1 MGTHRSIRAGSLL
14 GRLRSILWRARAN
27 LVDKPLN
34 AQETHWDPEDRLEQ
48 PIADL
53 PVADPWDS
61 DLVVTGPAEPQG
73 SLNSQSAQQNSPSR
87 RNNEVADK
95 VNPEHLVPVMGC
107 WVQRHKEQLLGEV
120 RDHRDG
126 TRGAEIKVR
135 WGAGTEEWVPLEDLQ
150 SGLQIGWAVQ
160 DIPWSTTRR
169 PLGVGQVVARR
180 KLGGREQILVQLE
193 EDGRSIWL
201 PYENLRR
208 LMDVRMRF
216 ERIAPRVTD
225 HGERFRLRILAHAL
239 ENWNHLTGSLD
250 RLDVDPLPHQIQL
263 VHRILSSGN
272 YNWLVAD
279 DVGLGKTI
287 EVGLLIAALKR
298 KGQARR
304 VLVIAPSGLT
314 RQWQDEL
321 QYKFGEIYEIYG
333 RDFIPT
339 KPEQWKIHD
348 HVIVS
353 VDLAKREDHLSKFQQ
368 AGGWDLVV
376 FDESHKLTRYSS
388 GERAQR
394 YRLAEAIRQE
404 TDGLLLLSGTPHQGY
419 ADRFRAL
426 LELVRPD
433 LKPQIHAL
441 EVNPEIASEMVLRNR
456 KSEVTDAD
464 GNFIFKGT
472 QIHRVPVEPSAET
485 LKFQQFLN
493 DYLRRGYKVGERG
506 GVARAVGFV
515 MTTYRKL
522 ASSSVAAI
530 EKALQL
536 RLRRLSGDT
545 SELTEEPTE
554 DISLEDLSQGGD
566 DQDNLTIADLATRAR
581 EFFAFERDLIEALLT
596 QAAVIRRNDEKL
608 IMLLVDVI
616 EPLIAQN
623 KKLLIFTEYR
633 ATQVYIQEALAEHFP
648 EAGEIALING
658 SMSLDEKLAAIN
670 TFNNRSQFLIST
682 EAGGEGINLHHSCHV
697 MVNYD
702 LPWNPAR
709 LVQRIGRLYRY
720 GQQETVIVFNLHAR
734 DSFDNYAIDLMMERV
749 MRIVRDLA
757 PMGSEFNERL
767 YAEILGEV
775 LDNVDLA
782 SILQSA
788 TAMEIGRTRE
798 QIEEAIAR
806 AELARK
812 LEQDIFAHAA
822 SFEPDA
828 LRGTLGFTMQHV
840 DLFIRSMLPL
850 IGVSPGA
857 TRHNGNVLE
866 IRLPEQ
872 LRGKFPEFAQR
883 AVISITT
890 DRRLAQRFKDIVLLD
905 FETDFFR
912 YLIVN
917 AKSHEFDGYYAAA
930 QSPPGIAGA
939 LGAFIL
945 RWQNDQGTVL
955 TEEFFPAFTAL
966 DGSVEGNPS
975 FLARWL
981 VSPLS
986 SFDPPRTDRDTR
998 KRTFDKLVDSANR
1011 RLATEST
1018 KFKHPNRL
1026 VYLAAADCI
1035 CPEPMPGG

>member
-1 MGTHRSIRAGSLL
+1 M
-14 GRLRSILWRARAN
+14 
-27 LVDKPLN
+27 
-34 AQETHWDPEDRLEQ
+34 
-48 PIADL
+48 
-53 PVADPWDS
+53 
-61 DLVVTGPAEPQG
+61 
-73 SLNSQSAQQNSPSR
+73 
-87 RNNEVADK
+87 
-95 VNPEHLVPVMGC
+95 NPEHLVPVMGC
-107 WVQRHKEQLLGEV
+107 WVRRYKEQLLGVV
-120 RDHRDG
+120 RDHRDHTSG
-126 TRGAEIKVR
+126 LQIKIK
-135 WGAGTEEWVPLEDLQ
+135 WAAGTEEWVPLADLEP
-150 SGLQIGWAVQ
+150 GFQIGWAVQ

-169 PLGVGQVVARR
+169 PLGVGRVVARR
-180 KLGGREQILVQLE
+180 KLGGREQILVQLD
-193 EDGRSIWL
+193 EDGRSVWL

-216 ERIAPRVTD
+216 ERIASGVTD
-225 HGERFRLRILAHAL
+225 HAERFRLRFLAHAL
-239 ENWNHLTGSLD
+239 ENWNQLTGSLD

-272 YNWLVAD
+272 YNWLIAD

-287 EVGLLIAALKR
+287 EVGLLLAALKR
-298 KGQARR
+298 KGQAHR
-304 VLVIAPSGLT
+304 VLVIAPAGLT
-314 RQWQDEL
+314 RQWQDEF
-321 QYKFGEIYEIYG
+321 QYKFDQIYEIYG
-333 RDFIPT
+333 RDFTTT
-339 KPEQWKIHD
+339 KPEHWKLHD

-353 VDLAKREDHLSKFQQ
+353 VDLAKRDDHLLKLQQ
-368 AGGWDLVV
+368 AGGWDIVV

-394 YRLAEAIRQE
+394 YRLAEAIRHQ
-404 TDGLLLLSGTPHQGY
+404 TDALLLLSGTPHQGY

-433 LKPQIHAL
+433 LKPQIQGL
-441 EVNPEIASEMVLRNR
+441 EVNPEIVSEMILRNR
-456 KSEVTDAD
+456 KSEVTDAE

-485 LKFQQFLN
+485 RRFQRLLN

-506 GVARAVGFV
+506 GAARAVGFV

-536 RLRRLSGDT
+536 RLERLSGA
-545 SELTEEPTE
+545 SELGETTKE
-554 DISLEDLSQGGD
+554 DISLDDLSQGGD
-566 DQDNLTIADLATRAR
+566 DQDELTSFSVPISAQ
-581 EFFAFERDLIEALLT
+581 EFFAFEKDLIQQLLT
-596 QAAVIRRNDEKL
+596 HSAVIRRNDEKL
-608 IMLLVDVI
+608 MMFLVDVI

-633 ATQVYIQEALAEHFP
+633 ATQAYLREALEEHFS
-648 EAGEIALING
+648 EAGEITLING
-658 SMSLDEKLAAIN
+658 SMSLDEKLAAIDA
-670 TFNNRSQFLIST
+670 FNNRSQFLIST

-749 MRIVRDLA
+749 MQIVRDMA
-757 PMGSEFNERL
+757 PIGTEFNERL

-782 SILQSA
+782 SILQSS
-788 TAMEIGRTRE
+788 TAMEMERTRE

-806 AELARK
+806 AEQARK

-850 IGVSPGA
+850 VGVSLGA
-857 TRHNGNVLE
+857 ARHNGKIIE

-883 AVISITT
+883 TVISITT
-890 DRRLAQRFKDIVLLD
+890 DRRLAQRFKEVVLLD
-905 FETDFFR
+905 FEADFFR
-912 YLIVN
+912 YLIVH
-917 AKSHEFDGYYAAA
+917 AKSQEFDGYYAAA

-939 LGAFIL
+939 LGAFVL
-945 RWQNDQGTVL
+945 RWQNDQGNVL
-955 TEEFFPAFTAL
+955 TEEFFPVFAAL
-966 DGSVEGNPS
+966 DGSVESNPS

-981 VSPLS
+981 VSPLPS
-986 SFDPPRTDRDTR
+986 SDPPEADRDTR
-998 KRTFDKLVDSANR
+998 SRTFDKLVHAANL
-1011 RLATEST
+1011 RLAAEST
-1018 KFKHPNRL
+1018 KFKHPNSL

-1035 CPEPMPGG
+1035 CREPIRKG